1 VSVLVLKAMEEVS
14 LCSITV
20 LMSKLSSAVSLR
32 GRAVLDEKSPISV
45 TSALSSRLVWVASVL
60 LITEFQSL
68 VKTSLNSVLDW
79 IVVLLGTSESSSSE
93 IWMTRPS
100 ASMTPA
106 LRMCSCRLVTKGAGL
121 GAGADLSLSR
131 TS

>member
-1 VSVLVLKAMEEVS
+1 MSLFSTATLVSKFSSVVSDKEIEVLVAM
-14 LCSITV
+14 
-20 LMSKLSSAVSLR
+20 
-32 GRAVLDEKSPISV
+32 SPLSV
-45 TSALSSRLVWVASVL
+45 TKALVSRLVRVMSVL
-60 LITEFQSL
+60 LLPRSL
-68 VKTSLNSVLDW
+68 VKMSLKSVLDW
-79 IVVLLGTSESSSSE
+79 TVVLLGTSESSSSE
-93 IWMTRPS
+93 ILMTRPS